1 MASPLVDP
9 SSFLFVPRY
18 RPRCRPSCRPY
29 HSDHG
34 LDSPGLSRL
43 RFLPPGSGRL
53 ASAHPSNMEDLEEFR
68 EIVDGLT
75 YCAVTPHAPEWYLN
89 PVFMTIL
96 GAEDGVFESLCDD
109 HPLFFADHFL
119 RVLKDDEPP
128 SLDFFRL
135 LSSPARGDKPIW
147 GCLLSCFREGLL
159 CWHNMPSAAHVPRAR
174 VRLVAVEAV
183 LTFVFFAGRACKQAT
198 WEPLC
203 THTAFV
209 EKPPGDVNMS
219 SKQLEAYNA
228 ARVARAKQNIAK
240 SSKAYEDREK
250 TEKKNPENIRMYSAG
265 TISRR
270 PPKFPRLGLD
280 WSPFLSLP
288 LLLSIVVSVVVS
300 VVVSAISLVKAVI
313 AFDSFAERICQ
324 TEVLWDNMFAAAH
337 IQLSY
342 IWCALSAST
351 LAWNINHIFKSYFAP
366 NIKTFEAIC
375 GQHPLKF
382 ADNMYEVLMAKR
394 PPTLDF
400 FRTLPKPNKSNPV
413 WGVYTILMEKA
424 NHPAKLYV
432 GSGTN
437 ADHGV
442 VTRLRDYK
450 RETLLPQLVL
460 KALQEGYSISHAG
473 LLCWYAMPKPGQ
485 APIAR
490 LRVITVKATMAF
502 VFFAG
507 RPCKMDVLWDDMLPW
522 TRDGVSWQPLCTH
535 TAFLE
540 KPPGDLDMSEE
551 ELESYNTQRR
561 ERALVQ
567 MKINSR
573 EYEDREKA
581 VSLGAYRGLRCSSLE
596 HVPCPGASGEENLL
610 RCDGNDVK

>member
-1 MASPLVDP
+1 
-9 SSFLFVPRY
+9 
-18 RPRCRPSCRPY
+18 
-29 HSDHG
+29 
-34 LDSPGLSRL
+34 
-43 RFLPPGSGRL
+43 
-53 ASAHPSNMEDLEEFR
+53 
-68 EIVDGLT
+68 
-75 YCAVTPHAPEWYLN
+75 
-89 PVFMTIL
+89 
-96 GAEDGVFESLCDD
+96 
-109 HPLFFADHFL
+109 
-119 RVLKDDEPP
+119 
-128 SLDFFRL
+128 
-135 LSSPARGDKPIW
+135 
-147 GCLLSCFREGLL
+147 
-159 CWHNMPSAAHVPRAR
+159 
-174 VRLVAVEAV
+174 
-183 LTFVFFAGRACKQAT
+183 
-198 WEPLC
+198 
-203 THTAFV
+203 
-209 EKPPGDVNMS
+209 MS

-250 TEKKNPENIRMYSAG
+250 T
-265 TISRR
+265 
-270 PPKFPRLGLD
+270 
-280 WSPFLSLP
+280 
-288 LLLSIVVSVVVS
+288 
-300 VVVSAISLVKAVI
+300 
-313 AFDSFAERICQ
+313 
-324 TEVLWDNMFAAAH
+324 
-337 IQLSY
+337 
-342 IWCALSAST
+342 
-351 LAWNINHIFKSYFAP
+351 
-366 NIKTFEAIC
+366 
-375 GQHPLKF
+375 HPLKF

-535 TAFLE
+535 TAFLQ

-573 EYEDREKA
+573 EYEDGEKA
-581 VSLGAYRGLRCSSLE
+581 VTFTTDDLSTSYQPAGKGDGKITGSSSKSDASDRASAILPTNKDVVLRQLRQMMNAIDSAPTQQEAQSAAEKLKNYTLWPRTFRHPNAAIINAEFLQQLSTLLVSSPEDMSIRFNQLGGVLWVLAQNLPRAAMPTSQDLRTAMYFVRELGFRGWEPASSYTRSESQSRTSTEWMEYDNNEIDRMLDTFKRVMAHLTSRVAATNNGKTRMPPAPDFNVLGKLADTIDYDQAALITEEAYSHVVALVGDLFNAVFEEPLKMMKTNHQIFLDE
-596 HVPCPGASGEENLL
+596 HATNDNDRASDRTDDRMNSALFV
-610 RCDGNDVK
+610 NDDIYNP

>member
-1 MASPLVDP
+1 MK
-9 SSFLFVPRY
+9 
-18 RPRCRPSCRPY
+18 
-29 HSDHG
+29 
-34 LDSPGLSRL
+34 
-43 RFLPPGSGRL
+43 
-53 ASAHPSNMEDLEEFR
+53 DLEEFR
-68 EIVDGLT
+68 EIVDGLK

-89 PVFMTIL
+89 PVFKTIL

-147 GCLLSCFREGLL
+147 G
-159 CWHNMPSAAHVPRAR
+159 
-174 VRLVAVEAV
+174 
-183 LTFVFFAGRACKQAT
+183 
-198 WEPLC
+198 
-203 THTAFV
+203 
-209 EKPPGDVNMS
+209 
-219 SKQLEAYNA
+219 
-228 ARVARAKQNIAK
+228 
-240 SSKAYEDREK
+240 
-250 TEKKNPENIRMYSAG
+250 
-265 TISRR
+265 
-270 PPKFPRLGLD
+270 
-280 WSPFLSLP
+280 
-288 LLLSIVVSVVVS
+288 
-300 VVVSAISLVKAVI
+300 
-313 AFDSFAERICQ
+313 
-324 TEVLWDNMFAAAH
+324 
-337 IQLSY
+337 
-342 IWCALSAST
+342 
-351 LAWNINHIFKSYFAP
+351 YFAP

-382 ADNMYEVLMAKR
+382 TDNMYEVLMAKR

-522 TRDGVSWQPLCTH
+522 TRDEVSWQPLCTQ

-581 VSLGAYRGLRCSSLE
+581 VTFTMDDLSTSYQPAGKGDGKITGSSSKSDASDRASAILPTNKDVVLRQLRQMMNAIDSAPTQQEAQSAAEKLKNYVIRLGEDNPLFESNRHVYKLLSEKEVISMEHAELVLHEIKTLWPRTFRHPNAAIINAEFLQQLSTLLVSSPEDMSIRFNQIGGVLWILAQNLPRAAMPTSQDLRTAMYFVRELGFRGWEPASSYTRSESQSRTSTEWMEYDNNEIDRMLDTFKRVMAHLTSRVAATNNGKTRMPPAPDFNVLGKLADTIGYDQAALITEEAHSHVVALVGDLSLLSLK
-596 HVPCPGASGEENLL
+596 SLS
-610 RCDGNDVK
+610 K